1 MNSDNILV
9 AMQAAGRPLSDLVGV
24 PQRGIGRLVTAR
36 LLVDKATRDQIVLFE
51 PALAPFLR
59 RIVRGV
65 DIHPWYCE
73 PSRYLVMLPSGWIA
87 GADARAEQAWEY
99 LAQRCPPLHRHL
111 APAATRKT
119 CDVAWWEFPNCDLTP
134 FVQAR
139 IVWPA
144 ASVTQR
150 YALTDPGCLVGPGA
164 CHIPAS
170 LFLLG
175 VLMSRLGW
183 LAVTA
188 MGRVGRVYRLAPE
201 QIGRIPIPEVTDNE
215 RAAIEALVQ
224 RIVDLTRERVALERQ
239 FTRRLLRDFG
249 PPGATPDARLE
260 HWWELDF
267 AALRQAVAARFGGD
281 IPARFREQWQAQHAD
296 AVVRHAALSDARALA
311 EATMDARVAL
321 LYGVD
326 PQGTIML

>member
-1 MNSDNILV
+1 MNPTDILTTL
-9 AMQAAGRPLSDLVGV
+9 QAAGRPLSDLVGL
-24 PQRGIGRLVTAR
+24 PQRGIRRLATAR

-51 PALAPFLR
+51 PTLAPFLR

-73 PSRYLVMLPSGWIA
+73 PSRYLVMLPSGWSA
-87 GADARAEQAWEY
+87 GADVRAEQAWEH

-119 CDVAWWEFPNCDLTP
+119 RDVAWWELPDCDLTP
-134 FVQAR
+134 FAQAR
-139 IVWPA
+139 IVWPT
-144 ASVTQR
+144 ASVTKR
-150 YALTDPGCLVGPGA
+150 YALTDPGYLVGPGV

-201 QIGRIPIPEVTDNE
+201 QIGRIPIPEATENE

-224 RIVDLTRERVALERQ
+224 RIIDLTREQVALERR
-239 FTRRLLRDFG
+239 FTQRLLRDFG
-249 PPGATPDARLE
+249 PPGATPGARLE
-260 HWWELDF
+260 SWWELDF
-267 AALRQAVAARFGGD
+267 AELRQAIAARFGGD

-296 AVVRHAALSDARALA
+296 AVVRRAALTDTRALA
-311 EATMDARVAL
+311 EATLDTRVAM

-326 PQGTIML
+326 LP